1 MDIGEKMQ
9 KMNFWRFS
17 KVKDSLLTELKKH
30 KDELELDELDMVTAA
45 RMVPQKPDSEYN
57 KEY

>member
-30 KDELELDELDMVTAA
+30 KDELDLDELDMVTAA
-45 RMVPQKPDSEYN
+45 RMVPQKPGSEYN
-57 KEY
+57 KKY

>member
-17 KVKDSLLTELKKH
+17 KVKDSLLAELKKH
-30 KDELELDELDMVTAA
+30 KDELDMDELDMVTAA
-45 RMVPQKPDSEYN
+45 GRLPQKSGSEYK